1 MWEIR
6 VFPDEDIKKRNTFPY
21 SAQPIKTTKGQE
33 ETEMKQNE
41 KLRCAP
47 TQWPEGDL
55 DELIFADEEPR
66 ISEK

>member
-1 MWEIR
+1 
-6 VFPDEDIKKRNTFPY
+6 
-21 SAQPIKTTKGQE
+21 
-33 ETEMKQNE
+33 MKQNE
-41 KLRCAP
+41 KMRCAP